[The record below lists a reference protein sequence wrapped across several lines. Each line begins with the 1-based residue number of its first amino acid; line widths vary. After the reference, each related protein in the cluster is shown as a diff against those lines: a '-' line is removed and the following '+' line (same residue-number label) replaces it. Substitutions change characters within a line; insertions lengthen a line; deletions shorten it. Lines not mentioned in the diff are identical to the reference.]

1 MPEPAEKPVVYV
13 LHGDDPVE
21 IEKFIDAMVARMG
34 DPSLLE
40 LNYSRLDARSAAES
54 DLRTAA
60 LAMPFLADR
69 RLVVLEQAQTRLG
82 KGSEEKMKP
91 FLSGLPDT
99 TALVLVVSDEFAT
112 SGSKRGWQVLSQ
124 EHWLWKWIEAQGGKA
139 LYHACRQPLL
149 EDMPAWIRKKAEGLG
164 GKFEPAAA
172 RVLADHTGS
181 DTQYAL
187 QEITKLLT
195 YVDFKRPVETD
206 DVELLTAP
214 GGQVNVFDM
223 VDALA
228 EGNSNRALRLLQA
241 LLDETDSAS
250 LFGMIVRQFRLLL
263 QAREVLDE
271 GGSTDSIGR
280 ELGVVPFVARK
291 LSGQAAGFSM
301 SRLRQVYHRLL
312 ELDEGMKTSQW
323 TPDLALEIF
332 VAEMKI

>member
-1 MPEPAEKPVVYV
+1 MPETSEKPVVYI

-21 IEKFIDAMVARMG
+21 AKKFIDALIARMG

-40 LNYSRLDARSAAES
+40 LNFSRLDARSSSES

-60 LAMPFLADR
+60 LAMPFLAER
-69 RLVVLEQAQTRLG
+69 RLVVLEQAQTRLSKAG
-82 KGSEEKMKP
+82 EDKMKP
-91 FLSGLPDT
+91 FLSHLPDT
-99 TALVLVVSDEFAT
+99 TALVLVATDEYVT
-112 SGSKRGWQVLSQ
+112 SGSKRGWQSLPQ
-124 EHWLWKWIEAQGGKA
+124 DHWLWDWIETMGAKV

-149 EDMPAWIRKKAEGLG
+149 EDMPNWIRKKAEGLG

-172 RVLADHTGS
+172 RALSDHTGN

-195 YVDFKRPVETD
+195 YVNFQRPVDPD
-206 DVELLTAP
+206 DIELLTAP

-228 EGNSNRALRLLQA
+228 EGNSNRALRLLQG

-250 LFGMIVRQFRLLL
+250 LFGMVVRQFRLLL

-271 GGSTDSIGR
+271 GGTAETMVR
-280 ELGVVPFVARK
+280 EMGVVKFVAQK
-291 LSGQAAGFSM
+291 LFGQAAGFSM
-301 SRLRQVYHRLL
+301 ARLRQVLHRLL
-312 ELDEGMKTSQW
+312 ELDEGMKSSQW
-323 TPDLALEIF
+323 TPDLALEMF
-332 VAEMKI
+332 VAEMKV